1 MSQTRATG
9 QYGSNIE
16 ELYDQIRGCNLP
28 DRHFRNMMSFNG
40 QMIQFSI
47 WRMEFAPEQGGMRC
61 GPSSRFECPGTAELF
76 IVLINKGWLQSALFV
91 GQHSRIDWNEYAL
104 TNAILSNMSTPK
116 KINRDEFEKLIMS
129 LEDPSAKVNDAY
141 ETLILRL
148 LDQMSK
154 IQTEVNCDSSY
165 DINMKDKKGR
175 SPLFRECQG
184 HFPRLDQI
192 ISTWHTLG
200 ADMHTIDRLENTL
213 IHALVYSGRLCHYIL
228 TELHCSHPHMIFKQN
243 IHGNT
248 PLHLAVMRG
257 HSGVVWSFIKNFL
270 YQAEDSH
277 QYPRNVHELK
287 TYIDTKNRYNR
298 SAIEMIMQPKFF
310 KDCFRETVEFDDI
323 IRCAGIMIFYDATI
337 SRGVGLWLETIA
349 KRAPKDRFLQLVASR
364 VFTRKI
370 DNPSS
375 IDTQNHIQELV
386 TREKFE
392 FMGRLGCHTF
402 DYSI

>member
-1 MSQTRATG
+1 
-9 QYGSNIE
+9 
-16 ELYDQIRGCNLP
+16 
-28 DRHFRNMMSFNG
+28 
-40 QMIQFSI
+40 
-47 WRMEFAPEQGGMRC
+47 
-61 GPSSRFECPGTAELF
+61 
-76 IVLINKGWLQSALFV
+76 
-91 GQHSRIDWNEYAL
+91 
-104 TNAILSNMSTPK
+104 
-116 KINRDEFEKLIMS
+116 
-129 LEDPSAKVNDAY
+129 
-141 ETLILRL
+141 
-148 LDQMSK
+148 
-154 IQTEVNCDSSY
+154 
-165 DINMKDKKGR
+165 
-175 SPLFRECQG
+175 
-184 HFPRLDQI
+184 
-192 ISTWHTLG
+192 
-200 ADMHTIDRLENTL
+200 
-213 IHALVYSGRLCHYIL
+213 
-228 TELHCSHPHMIFKQN
+228 MIFKQN

-248 PLHLAVMRG
+248 PLHMAVMRG
-257 HSGVVWSFIKNFL
+257 QSGVVWSFIKNFL

-349 KRAPKDRFLQLVASR
+349 KRAPKDRFLQLVVSR